1 MEINGQQLFKKCFL
15 TLLLILSFM
24 LVIGNIVKPIDG
36 SSSNYNVAQAA
47 DNKTLV
53 FGDSITKGAESNIKS
68 KIKGAK
74 VDGVVGRSYVSGKS
88 DLQSY
93 SKEYNKSGNKVV
105 VGLGTNGGLTKGN
118 INEIKKMFN
127 KADLT
132 FVDTYVS
139 KNAPGYVQDQTKSTN
154 AALKSSGVDVINWS
168 SSAKKYLGADG
179 VHPNA
184 NGSKEFANLI
194 AEGIKGSS
202 SKESKDDDEKESKD
216 DEGDGPGRSY
226 ASYVFDKTDDNQSM
240 LYFKSD
246 APAGTASVETTV
258 NKAIHDSNGN
268 LLQKGLKG
276 FKALFEDDKS
286 KYNKGGGEG
295 LKYATFLK
303 TLHDWN
309 LYHTYTN
316 QLEVGAGIVTKIFI
330 GIYGAF
336 LIGLVWLAKALDA
349 LIIAFAK
356 LMDSLN
362 IFKYFAPGGKLPKGP
377 LQGLQPLLD
386 LFQGMGQLAL
396 IALAIGLAFLMVFTI
411 IGVGKAR
418 NRGGYFIKGFALKML
433 QAFAI
438 VGLPLMLAGFLTSFS
453 QAVINGGKDG
463 FVTSNVDKIPKNYI
477 VDTSGW
483 VKGSIKNVDQSKG
496 INGGYVLKK
505 GSADWPTSGAK
516 SVTKNIPDD
525 KFVKAINDISGDNKS
540 GDQLLNEWRTADTFT
555 PGDLDTMYKVSKE
568 DKENFWNKDEKRLF
582 QFKLAPES
590 EKVKAFTGKDGMVSL
605 DLNEVSIRTAS
616 LVGNTAFGVFLNG
629 AMMGVQITCIVFVS
643 IALLTAVMMGVFKS
657 VMLLATNVVK
667 AQLGSAQAFLGVLS
681 TCIML
686 LVTVFTAFIII
697 GLYANLS
704 QSLTSSITHSI
715 NDSLAK
721 NTPGVIKQVIQALV
735 TVFVYVLTVFLAF
748 KMRAAIVQGTQ
759 QFLTRM
765 MEHAGID
772 VTGRHTGHQPA
783 GVNAL
788 SEMAGA
794 NDDGQ
799 GMVSGTASSLRAGM
813 AGSGKSALESMQD
826 NDYSLGAAGTAMKDG
841 LGAMV
846 GKAGEKA
853 NERAQRE
860 GEDDKTLTGKISGK
874 LAEGLNAI
882 NDKIAEGNEGAILDA
897 QENEA
902 SNVED
907 AMSDADKAR
916 DNLDKLKQQRDE
928 AEANGASAEELEAM
942 DADIE
947 DAEKEL
953 ARLENDEAQSAENLA
968 KVGGGD
974 ELADESAEA
983 TLQDEQDAQHELAQ
997 AKRDLQNLEADR
1009 EDLIADNASQEEIDS
1024 IDQQI
1029 ANAKARVSDAED
1041 KLSMVQNRGD
1051 GVIDRNNLDNSEND
1065 IIAAQQ
1071 GLRNAEKSYQS
1082 ALDTG
1087 NLDGNDVSKMQNTA
1101 KGFAADLDK
1110 MEQTGSQKL
1119 AGEQEKLAAMERV
1132 NSHGGSFTQQDTSNV
1147 ASSVKNATS
1156 EVANA
1161 SSKLKQ
1167 LESSGGSKADIR
1179 TAKQNLTN
1187 AKANLSG
1194 AESVQQ
1200 AVQSGKVTSQA
1211 ISSQQQRV
1219 SQLETKANQAQQRLT
1234 KLKEQQAN
1242 GVSISKGSIQ
1252 EAQKQ
1257 VQQTQ
1262 SQLSGARSI
1271 MNGLNAQRLTGGQ
1284 VSKEGLMQQ
1293 RSVVKNQKATVD
1305 KIKQASQDMNNVMG
1319 SKTLNKKAMSSFI
1332 NASNLV
1338 RTNAATNTQQ
1348 AQANYDQQNKELGKL
1363 RKLYSKPGSN
1373 ISMAQITRKENAV
1386 KESAGQLKQA
1396 QLKEKAVQQDISG
1409 IKTTGSKMSQNI
1421 QNAATHVQ
1429 SSKRNL
1435 SQRQARYKQL
1445 GRVGGINKSTISRIQ
1460 QGIKEDKANLQAN
1473 AVHNRD
1479 SYAAKHFRDRK
1490 RGIYNKAMYRKQ
1502 NQNSLKQGRNR
1513 NSLNSRNGA

>member
-1 MEINGQQLFKKCFL
+1 MEVNGQQLFKKCFL
-15 TLLLILSFM
+15 AILLVLSFM
-24 LVIGNIVKPIDG
+24 LVIGNLVKPIDG
-36 SSSNYNVAQAA
+36 SSSNFNVAHAA

-53 FGDSITKGAESNIKS
+53 FGDSITKGAENDIKS

-74 VDGVVGRSYVSGKS
+74 VDGVVGRSYASGKS
-88 DLQSY
+88 DLQGY
-93 SKEYNKSGNKVV
+93 AKEYNKSGNKVV

-118 INEIKKMFN
+118 ISEIKKMFN

-139 KNAPGYVQDQTKSTN
+139 KNAQGYVQDQTKATN
-154 AALKSSGVDVINWS
+154 AALKASGVDVINWS
-168 SSAKKYLGADG
+168 GSAKKYLGADG
-179 VHPNA
+179 THPNA
-184 NGSKEFANLI
+184 AGSKEFANLI
-194 AEGIKGSS
+194 AEGIKGGS
-202 SKESKDDDEKESKD
+202 SKDSDSGKEKKSKDDK
-216 DEGDGPGRSY
+216 GDGPGRSY
-226 ASYVFDKTDDNQSM
+226 ASYIFDKTDKNQSM

-246 APAGTASVETTV
+246 APAGTATVETTV
-258 NKAIHDSNGN
+258 NKALHDSKGN
-268 LLQKGLKG
+268 LLQKGLKS
-276 FKALFEDDKS
+276 FKNIFEDDKS
-286 KYNKGGGEG
+286 KYNEPGGEG

-316 QLEVGAGIVTKIFI
+316 QLEVGSGIVTKIFI

-336 LIGLVWLAKALDA
+336 LIGLLWVAKALDA
-349 LIIAFAK
+349 LIVAFAK
-356 LMDSLN
+356 LMDQLN
-362 IFKYFAPGGKLPKGP
+362 IFKYFAPDGKLPKGP

-438 VGLPLMLAGFLTSFS
+438 IGLPLMLAGFLTAFS
-453 QAVINGGKDG
+453 QAVINGGKEG
-463 FVTSNVDKIPKNYI
+463 FVTSNVDQVPKNYI

-483 VKGSIKNVDQSKG
+483 VKGSIKNVDQSNG

-505 GSADWPTSGAK
+505 GSADWPTSGRK
-516 SVTKNIPDD
+516 SVTQNIPDD
-525 KFVKAINDISGDNKS
+525 KFVKAINDISGDSKS

-555 PGDLDTMYKVSKE
+555 PGDLDTMYKVSDS
-568 DKENFWNKDEKRLF
+568 DKEHLWNKDEKRLF

-590 EKVKAFTGKDGMVSL
+590 DKVKAFTGKDGMVSL
-605 DLNEVSIRTAS
+605 DLNEVSIRSAS

-629 AMMGVQITCIVFVS
+629 AMMGVQIACIVFVS
-643 IALLTAVMMGVFKS
+643 IALLTAIMTGVFKS

-667 AQLGSAQAFLGVLS
+667 AQLGSAQAFLGVLA

-704 QSLTSSITHSI
+704 QALTSSITHSI

-721 NTPGVIKQVIQALV
+721 NTPGVIKQVIQAVV
-735 TVFVYVLTVFLAF
+735 TVFVYVLTIFLVF

-759 QFLTRM
+759 QFLTNL
-765 MEHAGID
+765 MERAGID
-772 VTGRHTGHQPA
+772 VTGRQTGHQPA

-788 SEMAGA
+788 SDMAGA
-794 NDDGQ
+794 NQQ
-799 GMVSGTASSLRAGM
+799 GEDFAKASMGGAASSLGAGM
-813 AGSGKSALESMQD
+813 AGAGSSALESMQERD
-826 NDYSLGAAGTAMKDG
+826 FSLGAAGAAMRDG
-841 LGAMV
+841 LGAFTS
-846 GKAGEKA
+846 KAGEKA
-853 NERAQRE
+853 
-860 GEDDKTLTGKISGK
+860 GEQANDNTLTGKISGK
-874 LAEGLNAI
+874 LAQGLDAI
-882 NDKIAEGNEGAILDA
+882 SDKIAEGNEGDILDA
-897 QENEA
+897 QENQAE
-902 SNVED
+902 SVDD
-907 AMSDADKAR
+907 AMSEADKAR

-928 AEANGASAEELEAM
+928 AEANGATAEELEAM
-942 DADIE
+942 NSDIE
-947 DAEKEL
+947 EAEAEL
-953 ARLENDEAQSAENLA
+953 AKLENAEANSAEQLA
-968 KVGGGD
+968 SVGGGD

-983 TLQDEQDAQHELAQ
+983 TVQDEQDAQHELAQ
-997 AKRDLQNLEADR
+997 AKRDLDNLEAEK
-1009 EDLIADNASQEEIDS
+1009 EDLIADNASKEEIDA

-1029 ANAKARVSDAED
+1029 ADAKSRVSDAEQ
-1041 KLSMVQNRGD
+1041 KLGMVQNRGD
-1051 GVIDRNNLDNSEND
+1051 GVIDRDNLDNSEND

-1082 ALDTG
+1082 ALETG
-1087 NLDGNDVSKMQNTA
+1087 NLDSSDVSKMQNTA

-1110 MEQTGSQKL
+1110 MEQSGTQKL

-1132 NSHGGSFTQQDTSNV
+1132 NSNGGSFTQQDTSNV

-1167 LESSGGSKADIR
+1167 LESTGGSKADIK

-1200 AVQSGKVTSQA
+1200 AVQTGKVTSQA
-1211 ISSQQQRV
+1211 LSSQQQRV
-1219 SQLETKANQAQQRLT
+1219 SQLESKASQAQQRLT
-1234 KLKEQQAN
+1234 KLKDQQAN
-1242 GVSISKGSIQ
+1242 GISISKGSIQ

-1262 SQLSGARSI
+1262 SQLSGARSV

-1319 SKTLNKKAMSSFI
+1319 SQTLDKKAMSSFI

-1338 RTNAATNTQQ
+1338 KSNAAGRTQQ
-1348 AQANYDQQNKELGKL
+1348 AQANYNQQNKELGKL
-1363 RKLYSKPGSN
+1363 RKLYSQPGSN
-1373 ISMAQITRKENAV
+1373 ISMAQITRKQNAV
-1386 KESAGQLKQA
+1386 NESAGQLQQA
-1396 QLKEKAVQQDISG
+1396 QLKEKAIQQDISG
-1409 IKTTGSKMSQNI
+1409 VRDTGYKMSQNI
-1421 QNAATHVQ
+1421 QAAATNVQ
-1429 SSKRNL
+1429 SSKRKL

-1445 GRVGGINKSTISRIQ
+1445 GRVGGMDRSTISRIQ
-1460 QGIKEDKANLQAN
+1460 QGIKEDKALLDSNTAHNKENYAKDVFAKRKKGIYNN
-1473 AVHNRD
+1473 AVH
-1479 SYAAKHFRDRK
+1479 
-1490 RGIYNKAMYRKQ
+1490 RKQ
-1502 NQNSLKQGRNR
+1502 NKLKKGRDRDDSNSKNW
-1513 NSLNSRNGA
+1513 A

>member
-1 MEINGQQLFKKCFL
+1 METNGQQLFKKCFL
-15 TLLLILSFM
+15 AILLVLSCM
-24 LVIGNIVKPIDG
+24 LVLGNLVKPIDG
-36 SSSNYNVAQAA
+36 SSSNYNVAHAA

-53 FGDSITKGAESNIKS
+53 FGDSITKGAEGNIKS

-74 VDGVVGRSYVSGKS
+74 VDGVVGRSYASGKS
-88 DLQSY
+88 DLQGY
-93 SKEYNKSGNKVV
+93 AKEYNKSGNKVV

-139 KNAPGYVQDQTKSTN
+139 KNAPGYVQDQVKSTN

-194 AEGIKGSS
+194 SEGIKADSS
-202 SKESKDDDEKESKD
+202 KKSNDDKEKESKDDDKKKDKVSK
-216 DEGDGPGRSY
+216 SY
-226 ASYVFDKTDDNQSM
+226 ASFIFDEAGKNESM
-240 LYFKSD
+240 LYFNSD
-246 APAGTASVETTV
+246 VAPGTPSVETAV
-258 NKAIHDSNGN
+258 NRSIDENKGNAFVNGAKKFIN
-268 LLQKGLKG
+268 WAK
-276 FKALFEDDKS
+276 DDKENLF
-286 KYNKGGGEG
+286 KTTGGEG

-316 QLEVGAGIVTKIFI
+316 QLEVGTGVVSKIFI
-330 GIYGAF
+330 GLYGAF
-336 LIGLVWLAKALDA
+336 LIGLVWIAKALDT
-349 LIIAFAK
+349 LILEFAK

-362 IFKYFAPGGKLPKGP
+362 IFKYFAPNGKLPKGP

-386 LFQGMGQLAL
+386 LFQGVGQLAL
-396 IALAIGLAFLMVFTI
+396 IALAVGLAFLMVFTI

-418 NRGGYFIKGFALKML
+418 NRGGYFLKGFAGKML

-453 QAVINGGKDG
+453 QAVIQGEKDGGG
-463 FVTSNVDKIPKNYI
+463 FVTSNVDEIPKSYI
-477 VDTSGW
+477 VDTAGW
-483 VKGSIKNVDQSKG
+483 VKGSLKNVDTSNG
-496 INGGYVLKK
+496 INGGYVLKR
-505 GSADWPTSGAK
+505 GSAEFPTSGAD
-516 SVTKNIPDD
+516 SVKKNIPND
-525 KFVKAINDISGDNKS
+525 KFVQAINDISGDKKS
-540 GDQLLNEWRTADTFT
+540 GEQLLNEWRTADTFT
-555 PGDLDTMYKVSKE
+555 PKDLDTMYKVSDN
-568 DKENFWNKDEKRLF
+568 DKEGIWGNDNKRLF

-590 EKVKAFTGKDGMVSL
+590 DKVKAFSGKDGVVSL

-616 LVGNTAFGVFLNG
+616 LAGNSALGVFLNG
-629 AMMGVQITCIVFVS
+629 FEMGVQITCIVFVS
-643 IALLTAVMMGVFKS
+643 IALLSAILMGVFKS
-657 VMLLATNVVK
+657 IMLLGTNVVK
-667 AQLGSAQAFLGVLS
+667 AQLGSIQALLGVLS

-686 LVTVFTAFIII
+686 VVTVFTAFIII

-704 QSLTSSITHSI
+704 YELSSSITNSI
-715 NDSLAK
+715 DKSLAK
-721 NTPGVIKQVIQALV
+721 NTSGTVKQVINTGI
-735 TVFVYVLTVFLAF
+735 TVFVYILTVFLAF

-759 QFLTRM
+759 QFLTRL
-765 MEHAGID
+765 MERAGID
-772 VTGRHTGHQPA
+772 VTGRQTGHQPA

-788 SEMAGA
+788 SDMAGA

-799 GMVSGTASSLRAGM
+799 GLVTGTASSLRSGM
-813 AGSGKSALESMQD
+813 VGSGKSALDSMRD
-826 NDYSLGAAGTAMKDG
+826 RDFSLGAAGAAMKDG
-841 LGAMV
+841 FGAMTSEASQR
-846 GKAGEKA
+846 AGE
-853 NERAQRE
+853 RADKE
-860 GEDDKTLTGKISGK
+860 GKDDQTLTGKISGK
-874 LAEGLNAI
+874 LAKGLDAI
-882 NDKIAEGNEGAILDA
+882 NDKIAEGNEGDILDA
-897 QENEA
+897 QESEA
-902 SNVED
+902 ASLDD

-928 AEANGASAEELEAM
+928 AEANGASAEDLEAM

-947 DAEKEL
+947 EAETEL
-953 ARLENDEAQSAENLA
+953 AKLENAEASNAENLA
-968 KVGGGD
+968 QVGGGD

-983 TLQDEQDAQHELAQ
+983 TVRDEQDAQHELAQ
-997 AKRDLQNLEADR
+997 AKRDLQNLEADK
-1009 EDLIADNASQEEIDS
+1009 EDLIADNASQEEIDA

-1041 KLSMVQNRGD
+1041 KLGMVQNRGD

-1101 KGFAADLDK
+1101 KGFAADLNK
-1110 MEQTGSQKL
+1110 MEQSGSQKL

-1132 NSHGGSFTQQDTSNV
+1132 NNHGGSFTQQDSSNV
-1147 ASSVKNATS
+1147 ASSVKNATN
-1156 EVANA
+1156 EVADA

-1167 LESSGGSKADIR
+1167 LESTGGSKADIR

-1187 AKANLSG
+1187 AKAKLSG

-1200 AVQSGKVTSQA
+1200 AVKTGKVTSQA
-1211 ISSQQQRV
+1211 LSSQQQRV

-1262 SQLSGARSI
+1262 SQLSGARSV

-1338 RTNAATNTQQ
+1338 KTNASTQTQQ
-1348 AQANYDQQNKELGKL
+1348 AQANYDQQNKELSKL

-1373 ISMAQITRKENAV
+1373 ISMAQITRKQNAV
-1386 KESAGQLKQA
+1386 KESEGQLKQA
-1396 QLKEKAVQQDISG
+1396 QLKEKAIQQDISG
-1409 IKTTGSKMSQNI
+1409 VKATGSKMSQNI
-1421 QNAATHVQ
+1421 QDAATNVQ

-1445 GRVGGINKSTISRIQ
+1445 GRVGGMNKSTISRIQ
-1460 QGIKEDKANLQAN
+1460 QGIKEDKANLQEH
-1473 AVHNRD
+1473 VDHNKN
-1479 SYAAKHFRDRK
+1479 SYAAKKFRDRK
-1490 RGIYNKAMYRKQ
+1490 RGVYNKAMYRK
-1502 NQNSLKQGRNR
+1502 QNSLKQGRNR
-1513 NSLNSRNGA
+1513 NGA

>member
-1 MEINGQQLFKKCFL
+1 METNGQQLFKKCFL
-15 TLLLILSFM
+15 TILLVLSCM
-24 LVIGNIVKPIDG
+24 LVLGNLVKPIDG
-36 SSSNYNVAQAA
+36 SSSNYNVAHAA

-53 FGDSITKGAESNIKS
+53 FGDSITKGAEGNIKS

-74 VDGVVGRSYVSGKS
+74 VDGVVGRSYASGKS
-88 DLQSY
+88 DLQGY
-93 SKEYNKSGNKVV
+93 AKEYNKSGNKVV

-139 KNAPGYVQDQTKSTN
+139 KNAPGYVQDQVKSTN

-184 NGSKEFANLI
+184 NGSKEFASLI

-202 SKESKDDDEKESKD
+202 SKESSSDDDSEKKSKD
-216 DEGDGPGRSY
+216 DGDKAGKSY
-226 ASYVFDKTDDNQSM
+226 ASFVFDEAGKNESM

-246 APAGTASVETTV
+246 VPAGTPSVETAV
-258 NKAIHDSNGN
+258 NRSINENKGN
-268 LLQKGLKG
+268 LFSNTAKKIGNWVKNDD
-276 FKALFEDDKS
+276 KALFS
-286 KYNKGGGEG
+286 QGGGEG

-316 QLEVGAGIVTKIFI
+316 QLEVGTGVITKIII
-330 GIYGAF
+330 GVYGAF
-336 LIGLVWLAKALDA
+336 LIGLVWVAKALDA
-349 LIIAFAK
+349 LIVAFAK

-377 LQGLQPLLD
+377 LQGLQPLVD
-386 LFQGMGQLAL
+386 LFQGMGQIAL

-418 NRGGYFIKGFALKML
+418 NRGGYFLKGFGLKML

-463 FVTSNVDKIPKNYI
+463 YVTSNVDRIPKNYI

-483 VKGSIKNVDQSKG
+483 IKGSIKNVDTSKG
-496 INGGYVLKK
+496 INGGYVLKR

-525 KFVKAINDISGDNKS
+525 KFVKAINDISGDKKS

-555 PGDLDTMYKVSKE
+555 PADLDTMYKVS
-568 DKENFWNKDEKRLF
+568 DKDKKHIWSSDEKRLF

-590 EKVKAFTGKDGMVSL
+590 DKVKAFTGKDGVISF
-605 DLNEVSIRTAS
+605 DLNEVSIRSAS

-643 IALLTAVMMGVFKS
+643 IALLSAIMMGVFKS
-657 VMLLATNVVK
+657 VMLLGTNVVK
-667 AQLGSAQAFLGVLS
+667 AQLGSGQAFLGVLS

-686 LVTVFTAFIII
+686 LVTVFTGFIII

-704 QSLTSSITHSI
+704 QALTSSITHSI

-721 NTPGVIKQVIQALV
+721 NTSGVIKQVIQANV
-735 TVFVYVLTVFLAF
+735 TTFVYVLTVFLVF
-748 KMRAAIVQGTQ
+748 KMRSAIVQGTQ
-759 QFLTRM
+759 QFLTRL
-765 MEHAGID
+765 MERAGID

-788 SEMAGA
+788 TEMANA
-794 NDDGQ
+794 NDDGH
-799 GMVSGTASSLRAGM
+799 GLVKGTASSLQAGI
-813 AGSGKSALESMQD
+813 AGSGKSALESMREQD
-826 NDYSLGAAGTAMKDG
+826 FSLGAAGAAMKDG
-841 LGAMV
+841 LGAMTSKASE
-846 GKAGEKA
+846 KAGE
-853 NERAQRE
+853 RADRE
-860 GEDDKTLTGKISGK
+860 GKDDQTLTGKISGK
-874 LAEGLNAI
+874 LAKGLDAI
-882 NDKIAEGNEGAILDA
+882 NDKIAEGNEGDILDA
-897 QENEA
+897 QESEA
-902 SNVED
+902 ASLDD

-947 DAEKEL
+947 EAETEL
-953 ARLENDEAQSAENLA
+953 AKLENAEASNAENLA
-968 KVGGGD
+968 QVGGGD

-983 TLQDEQDAQHELAQ
+983 TVRDEQDALHELAQ
-997 AKRDLQNLEADR
+997 AKRDLQNLEADK
-1009 EDLIADNASQEEIDS
+1009 EDLIADNASQEEIDA

-1071 GLRNAEKSYQS
+1071 GLRHAEKSYQS

-1110 MEQTGSQKL
+1110 MEQSGSQKL
-1119 AGEQEKLAAMERV
+1119 AGEQERLAAMERV
-1132 NSHGGSFTQQDTSNV
+1132 NTHGGSFTQQDSSNV
-1147 ASSVKNATS
+1147 ASSVKNATN

-1167 LESSGGSKADIR
+1167 LESTGGSKADIR
-1179 TAKQNLTN
+1179 TARQNLTN

-1200 AVQSGKVTSQA
+1200 AVQTGKVTNQA
-1211 ISSQQQRV
+1211 LSSQQQRV

-1262 SQLSGARSI
+1262 SQLSSARSI

-1338 RTNAATNTQQ
+1338 KTNATTQTQQ
-1348 AQANYDQQNKELGKL
+1348 AQANYDQQNKELSKL
-1363 RKLYSKPGSN
+1363 RKLYNKPGSN
-1373 ISMAQITRKENAV
+1373 ISMAQITRKQNAV
-1386 KESAGQLKQA
+1386 KESEGQLKQA
-1396 QLKEKAVQQDISG
+1396 QLKEKAIQQDISG
-1409 IKTTGSKMSQNI
+1409 VKATGNKMSQNI
-1421 QNAATHVQ
+1421 QDAATNVQ

-1445 GRVGGINKSTISRIQ
+1445 GRVGGMNKSTISRIQ
-1460 QGIKEDKANLQAN
+1460 QGIREDKANLQEHIN
-1473 AVHNRD
+1473 HNKN
-1479 SYAAKHFRDRK
+1479 SYAAENFKDRK
-1490 RGIYNKAMYRKQ
+1490 RGVYNRAMYRKQ
-1502 NQNSLKQGRNR
+1502 NNLKQGRNR
-1513 NSLNSRNGA
+1513 SGA